1 MASAIPGMI
10 SGGKERIAEILRIIY
25 IHTTNHTYYY
35 ASLCYVFDSS
45 FPACARCQS

>member
-25 IHTTNHTYYY
+25 IYILLPY
-35 ASLCYVFDSS
+35 LLL
-45 FPACARCQS
+45 P